1 MNFYERTFGKWSKSV
16 PPATVKTVQNTS
28 KALVSTASD
37 LFGS

>member
-1 MNFYERTFGKWSKSV
+1 MIKSV

-37 LFGS
+37 PFGP

>member
-1 MNFYERTFGKWSKSV
+1 MINAV

-37 LFGS
+37 PFGSSY